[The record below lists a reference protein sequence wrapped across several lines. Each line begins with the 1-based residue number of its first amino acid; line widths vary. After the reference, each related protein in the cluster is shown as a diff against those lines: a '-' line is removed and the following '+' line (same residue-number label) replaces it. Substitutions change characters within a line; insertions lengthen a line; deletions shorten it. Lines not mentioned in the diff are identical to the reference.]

1 MAKTRAD
8 LPDEVLVVAAI
19 LGDLEAFNELA
30 LRYRAAVVRLAQ
42 AIVGREDA
50 EDVAQDAL
58 LLAFKALPSIEEP
71 ARFAAWL
78 MAITRHR
85 AWRFKKQSRTH
96 RAGQVE
102 FDELLLERMLALAQP
117 FVDNQDTNEETKL
130 ALEKLPAEYALV
142 LRLHFYDDMPLKRI
156 AAFLGVPLSTVKW
169 RIFRGKKLLREQIEI
184 LRNGEKQWN
193 EKKS

>member
-1 MAKTRAD
+1 MVKTRAD
-8 LPDEVLVVAAI
+8 LADEVLVVAAI

-42 AIVGREDA
+42 AIVGHEDA
-50 EDVAQDAL
+50 EDVAQDVL

-78 MAITRHR
+78 MAITRNR
-85 AWRFKKQSRTH
+85 AWRFSSQKRAH
-96 RAGQVE
+96 RAGRVE
-102 FDELLLERMLALAQP
+102 FDELLLEQIMALAQP
-117 FVDNQDTNEETKL
+117 FVDNQDTNEEMKL
-130 ALEKLPAEYALV
+130 ALEKLPADYALA

-169 RIFRGKKLLREQIEI
+169 RIFRGKKLLREQIKI
-184 LRNGEKQWN
+184 LRNGEKPWN